1 MSKRKREKNYLLNFE
16 ALPHRTQVIAN
27 INGVLFVN
35 DSKARNAIS
44 ASKALNSFSNIHWI
58 VGGIAKAGGV
68 KSLIEDT
75 GSVKKAYLIGECA
88 IDFSAQLSHVSHS
101 IVDNL
106 ESAVKQAYNNALPGE
121 VILLSPA
128 AASFDNYKN
137 FEERGD
143 HFAKLVNEL
152 QN

>member
-1 MSKRKREKNYLLNFE
+1 M
-16 ALPHRTQVIAN
+16 
-27 INGVLFVN
+27 
-35 DSKARNAIS
+35 
-44 ASKALNSFSNIHWI
+44 
-58 VGGIAKAGGV
+58 
-68 KSLIEDT
+68 IEDT

-143 HFAKLVNEL
+143 HFTKLVNEL